1 MAAGGFGLTD
11 GSLASAGFGVV
22 AWWVCGCCC
31 AAVTDCNVDAERRNA
46 AVAEELSFPSVALGD
61 NAGGGLCGGDTA
73 GFVSVL
79 ELLP

>member
-11 GSLASAGFGVV
+11 GSSAG
-22 AWWVCGCCC
+22 CGCV
-31 AAVTDCNVDAERRNA
+31 AVTDCNVDAERRNA
-46 AVAEELSFPSVALGD
+46 AVAEELSSVALGG
-61 NAGGGLCGGDTA
+61 NAGLCGGDTA